1 MMLLYQ
7 CRRHQITGHPMRP
20 LGIAGPPAP
29 PDVGPE
35 GSGEGFNSNR
45 TKLSSFGHLKR
56 IKKMLGFTK
65 ET

>member
-7 CRRHQITGHPMRP
+7 CRRHQIKGHSMRP

-29 PDVGPE
+29 PDVGS
-35 GSGEGFNSNR
+35 GGTGEGFDSNR
-45 TKLSSFGHLKR
+45 TKLSSFVYLKR